1 MRLKQIV
8 ERGRPL
14 VLALGFTLVL
24 LTAGISAADREVL
37 PGEVLLLSDEIF
49 GNSAEITRP
58 SAAGPADNNRSGLGD
73 VDPPE
78 PEIRLAALGA
88 VHEVLEIGEGDRGQD
103 PDDREGDQQ
112 LYEREAMGTP
122 RRSPTRTLE
131 GAHGSQHAHSS
142 LPSAAI
148 RPARP

>member
-14 VLALGFTLVL
+14 VLALGFSMVL

-58 SAAGPADNNRSGLGD
+58 SDPSPGDNNLSGLGD
-73 VDPPE
+73 GTNPNQGSGTSSAPNTGTDNPNN
-78 PEIRLAALGA
+78 A
-88 VHEVLEIGEGDRGQD
+88 DS
-103 PDDREGDQQ
+103 DD
-112 LYEREAMGTP
+112 
-122 RRSPTRTLE
+122 S
-131 GAHGSQHAHSS
+131 
-142 LPSAAI
+142 
-148 RPARP
+148 

>member
-58 SAAGPADNNRSGLGD
+58 SGPSGSGNPPAGGGGDGDSDSSSDSGDGVVSSGGGNDKNKSGLGD
-73 VDPPE
+73 GSNPGQGSGTSNSPN
-78 PEIRLAALGA
+78 
-88 VHEVLEIGEGDRGQD
+88 EGTDNPNNSGN
-103 PDDREGDQQ
+103 
-112 LYEREAMGTP
+112 
-122 RRSPTRTLE
+122 
-131 GAHGSQHAHSS
+131 
-142 LPSAAI
+142 
-148 RPARP
+148 

>member
-58 SAAGPADNNRSGLGD
+58 SDPSPADNNKSGLGD
-73 VDPPE
+73 ETNPNQGSGTGNAPN
-78 PEIRLAALGA
+78 
-88 VHEVLEIGEGDRGQD
+88 EGTDNPNNAD
-103 PDDREGDQQ
+103 SDD
-112 LYEREAMGTP
+112 
-122 RRSPTRTLE
+122 S
-131 GAHGSQHAHSS
+131 
-142 LPSAAI
+142 
-148 RPARP
+148 

>member
-37 PGEVLLLSDEIF
+37 PGAVLLLSDEIF

-73 VDPPE
+73 DTNP
-78 PEIRLAALGA
+78 
-88 VHEVLEIGEGDRGQD
+88 GEASDSSSGMNDGTLH
-103 PDDREGDQQ
+103 PHNADDSD
-112 LYEREAMGTP
+112 
-122 RRSPTRTLE
+122 
-131 GAHGSQHAHSS
+131 
-142 LPSAAI
+142 SA
-148 RPARP
+148 

>member
-14 VLALGFTLVL
+14 VLALGFALAL

-58 SAAGPADNNRSGLGD
+58 SDPSPGDNNASGLSDGTN
-73 VDPPE
+73 PNQGSGTSNAPS
-78 PEIRLAALGA
+78 
-88 VHEVLEIGEGDRGQD
+88 EGTDNPNNAG
-103 PDDREGDQQ
+103 GG
-112 LYEREAMGTP
+112 GTP
-122 RRSPTRTLE
+122 
-131 GAHGSQHAHSS
+131 
-142 LPSAAI
+142 
-148 RPARP
+148 

>member
-14 VLALGFTLVL
+14 VLALGFALVL

-49 GNSAEITRP
+49 GNSADITRP

-73 VDPPE
+73 GTNPGQGDGTGNSPN
-78 PEIRLAALGA
+78 
-88 VHEVLEIGEGDRGQD
+88 EGTDNPNNAD
-103 PDDREGDQQ
+103 SDD
-112 LYEREAMGTP
+112 
-122 RRSPTRTLE
+122 S
-131 GAHGSQHAHSS
+131 
-142 LPSAAI
+142 
-148 RPARP
+148 

>member
-73 VDPPE
+73 ETNP
-78 PEIRLAALGA
+78 
-88 VHEVLEIGEGDRGQD
+88 GQASGSNNSTNYGTD
-103 PDDREGDQQ
+103 NPNNADDSD
-112 LYEREAMGTP
+112 
-122 RRSPTRTLE
+122 SD
-131 GAHGSQHAHSS
+131 
-142 LPSAAI
+142 
-148 RPARP
+148 